1 MLQDIPTNKQSNKH
15 NGTSVITQK
24 QNSMTDINTKKFN
37 LCNNTSVN
45 DNQNYIYVRN
55 LNVGPSGRAV

>member
-1 MLQDIPTNKQSNKH
+1 MLQDIPTNKKSNKH

-24 QNSMTDINTKKFN
+24 QNSVTDINTKKFN

-45 DNQNYIYVRN
+45 DNQNYVYVHN
-55 LNVGPSGRAV
+55 LNVGLSGRAV